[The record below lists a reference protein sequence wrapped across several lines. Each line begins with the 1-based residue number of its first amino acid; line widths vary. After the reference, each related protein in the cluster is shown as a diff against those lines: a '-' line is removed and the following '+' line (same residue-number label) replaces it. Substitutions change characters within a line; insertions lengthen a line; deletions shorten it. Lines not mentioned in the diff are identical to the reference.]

1 MKDRLFIGL
10 DVGSTTVKIA
20 VLDKN
25 SRLVYSDYKRHYS
38 DIRST
43 VVDCI
48 KDAYDAFGQREI
60 TVSVTGSGGMS
71 VASWL
76 KIDFVQ
82 EVIASTKAVE
92 EFIGHTDVAIE
103 LGGEDAKI
111 TYFDGS
117 IEQRMN
123 GTLRRRYRR
132 VHRPDGSSPQDRCNR
147 VEQPGKRFH
156 IHLSD

>member
-25 SRLVYSDYKRHYS
+25 SRLAYSDYKRHYS

-48 KDAYDAFGQREI
+48 KDAYEAFGQREV

-71 VASWL
+71 VAGWL

-111 TYFDGS
+111 
-117 IEQRMN
+117 
-123 GTLRRRYRR
+123 
-132 VHRPDGSSPQDRCNR
+132 
-147 VEQPGKRFH
+147 
-156 IHLSD
+156 